1 MPAYISLGSNLGDS
15 TATIERAFTELQKLS
30 VKPIQKSSLWRS
42 APVDCP
48 PGSPDFINAVISLE
62 PLEGETPESLLAKLQ
77 SVEVEFGRKQKDVLN
92 EPRPLDLD
100 IIAFGEEIRETIQ
113 LILPHPR
120 WHQRRFVLE
129 PLSEIAPKAILAAQS
144 QPVIQ
149 LLSELDSTE
158 VLVRL

>member
-1 MPAYISLGSNLGDS
+1 MPVYIALGSNLGD
-15 TATIERAFTELQKLS
+15 TAFTIERAFVELQKLS
-30 VKPIQKSSLWRS
+30 DRHIQKSSLWRS
-42 APVDCP
+42 KPVDCP
-48 PGSPDFINAVISLE
+48 PESPDFINAVISLE

-100 IIAFGEEIRETIQ
+100 IIAFGDEIRETIQ

-120 WHQRRFVLE
+120 WYQRRFVLE
-129 PLSEIAPKAILAAQS
+129 PLSEIAPDDFLPGQS
-144 QPVIQ
+144 QSVIQ
-149 LLSELDSTE
+149 LLSQLDPTE